1 MIRILA
7 AFLLTLWI
15 PSFMAPTDLRE
26 STPVPNHLDKNRWV
40 DSVMRSMS
48 LREKI
53 GQLMMVAAYS
63 NKDERHVQAL
73 ETLVR
78 EYHIGGVIFF
88 QGGPVR
94 QAVITNRLQA
104 AAKIPLWVAIDG
116 EWGLGMR
123 LDSTLSYPRQMT
135 LGALR
140 DDAYIYEMGKQ
151 IAEQCRRIG
160 VHINFAPVVD
170 INNNPANPVIGYRSF
185 GENKY
190 RVAAKG
196 LAYTRGMQEHGL
208 MACAKHFP
216 GHGDTDTDSH
226 YDLPL
231 IRHSRLRLDTLELY
245 PFKELILGGVK
256 SMMVAHLYIPAL
268 DKRKR
273 PTTLSQPAVTG
284 LLRQRLAYDGI
295 LFTDALNMRGVS
307 AYFKAGEIELMAL
320 EAGNDVLL
328 FPQDVPQAVNYIEE
342 AVRKGKLKEEEL
354 DVHVRRIL
362 SAKYDL
368 GLTKPQSIRL
378 EGIEEDLHK
387 PVYRALIEEAYQK
400 ALTLVRNDDDLL
412 PIRHIELE
420 EMASVSIGL
429 PDGNDFQDYLDLY
442 ASFTHYAIDKQD
454 KGNAY
459 LYNQILANAERHSL
473 FVVGIFDMSWRQKPS
488 FGISAETIRFLR
500 ELQKKTKVVVA
511 VFGSPY
517 ALKQLEDMEHLICAY
532 EETPQTLQAVPQA
545 IFGAIAFE
553 GQLPVSAGKFRQGIG
568 IKTSKLLRLQ
578 YSQVPETA
586 GLDSRVLS
594 RVDTLM
600 QEAIATQA
608 MPGAQLLVARNGR
621 VVWHKAY
628 GHFTYFGERPVT
640 TRDLYDI
647 ASVSKVAGTLYAIQF
662 LYEQGFIDLRTPI
675 KQYLPELAG
684 NPKGEATIYDL
695 LLHQAGLKA
704 FIPFWERTLTPDG
717 KWMPRFYLNSF
728 STDYP
733 IEVAARMYAHR
744 SLPDTL
750 KKWVIES
757 EMLKKRKGKYP
768 YVYSDLGFYLLKEIA
783 ERLLNQPVDR
793 FLTQNL
799 YEPLGAYRLMYRPTP
814 RYPKTLIAPT
824 EDDRAFRKQM
834 LQGYVHDPFAAME
847 GGVGGHAGLFA
858 NANDLAKVMQ
868 MYLQMGYYG
877 GRRYLMPQTVTL
889 FSARQERNN
898 RRGLGWDK
906 PPKGDLYSYISRYAS
921 PLSYGHSG
929 FTGTVV
935 WADPTY
941 NLLIVFLSNR
951 VHPTADNKKLIT
963 EHIRRRVSD
972 VVYRSLME
980 HAFLFATQKLEEQL
994 EQELQLR
1001 R

>member
-1 MIRILA
+1 MIRIFG

-15 PSFMAPTDLRE
+15 PTFFS
-26 STPVPNHLDKNRWV
+26 STHPAATEVQTKDRWV

-48 LREKI
+48 LRQKI

-63 NKDERHVQAL
+63 NKDEQHVQVL

-78 EYHIGGVIFF
+78 DYHIGGVIFF

-94 QAVITNRLQA
+94 QALITNRLQA
-104 AAKIPLWVAIDG
+104 IAKVPLWIAIDG

-140 DDAYIYEMGKQ
+140 DDAYLYEMGKQ

-196 LAYTRGMQEHGL
+196 LAYARGMQEYGL
-208 MACAKHFP
+208 IACAKHFP

-226 YDLPL
+226 YALPV
-231 IRHSRLRLDTLELY
+231 IQHSRLRLDTLELY

-268 DKRKR
+268 DKSKR
-273 PTTLSQPAVTG
+273 PTTLSRPVVTD
-284 LLRQRLAYDGI
+284 LLRERLAYDGL
-295 LFTDALNMRGVS
+295 LFTDALNMKGVS

-328 FPQDVPQAVNYIEE
+328 FPQDVPQAVAYIEE
-342 AVRKGKLKEEEL
+342 AVKKGKLKEADL

-368 GLTKPQSIRL
+368 GLRTPQRI
-378 EGIEEDLHK
+378 ETAGIEEDLHK

-400 ALTLVRNDDDLL
+400 ALTLLRNEDDLL
-412 PIRHIELE
+412 PFRHIELE

-429 PDGNDFQDYLDLY
+429 PDGNEFQDYLDLY
-442 ASFTHYAIDKQD
+442 ASFTHYAIGKEDKR
-454 KGNAY
+454 NAY

-473 FVVGIFDMSWRQKPS
+473 FVVGIFDMNWRSKS
-488 FGISAETIRFLR
+488 TFGISPETLRFLK
-500 ELQKKTKVVVA
+500 ELQKKSKVVVA

-517 ALKQLEDMEHLICAY
+517 ALAQLEDMEHLICAY
-532 EETPQTLQAVPQA
+532 EETPQTLRAVPQA
-545 IFGAIAFE
+545 IFGALAFE
-553 GQLPVSAGKFRQGIG
+553 GRLPVSVGKFREGSGI
-568 IKTSKLLRLQ
+568 ITPKLQRLQ
-578 YSQVPETA
+578 YSEVPETA
-586 GLDSRVLS
+586 GLDSRVL
-594 RVDTLM
+594 RQVDALM
-600 QEAIATQA
+600 QEAIKQQA
-608 MPGAQLLVARNGR
+608 MPGGQLLVARNGR

-640 TRDLYDI
+640 LRDLYDI

-675 KQYLPELAG
+675 KHYLPELAG
-684 NPKGEATIYDL
+684 NPKGEVTIYDL

-704 FIPFWERTLTPDG
+704 FIPFWQRTLDASGQWLPH
-717 KWMPRFYLNSF
+717 FYTNSF
-728 STDYP
+728 SESYP

-744 SLPDTL
+744 SLPDSL
-750 KKWVIES
+750 KQWVIES
-757 EMLKKRKGKYP
+757 EMLKKRQGKYP
-768 YVYSDLGFYLLKEIA
+768 FVYSDLGFYLLKEIA
-783 ERLLNQPVDR
+783 EKQLNQPLDR
-793 FLTQNL
+793 FLSQNL
-799 YEPLGAYRLMYRPTP
+799 YEPLGAYRLMYRPTL

-824 EDDRAFRKQM
+824 EDDLEFRKQM
-834 LQGYVHDPFAAME
+834 LQGHVHDPFAAME

-906 PPKGDLYSYISRYAS
+906 PPKGQLYSYISRYAS

-951 VHPTADNKKLIT
+951 VHPTADNQKLVT
-963 EHIRRRVSD
+963 GHVRRRVSD
-972 VVYRSLME
+972 VVYSSLME
-980 HAFLFATQKLEEQL
+980 HAFLFATQQLEKQL
-994 EQELQLR
+994 EQDVQPR